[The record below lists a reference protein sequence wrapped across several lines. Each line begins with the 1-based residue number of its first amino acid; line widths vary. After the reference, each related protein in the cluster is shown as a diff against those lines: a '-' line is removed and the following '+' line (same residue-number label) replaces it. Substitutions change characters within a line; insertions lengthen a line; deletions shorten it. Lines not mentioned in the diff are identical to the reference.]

1 MEDEDALLA
10 GIPRFEVPKTD
21 FESQVL
27 REMRIVLKENA
38 QRIAD
43 KTKEEL
49 MTWTAF
55 EEFYSGLEN
64 FEYPH
69 KDKLLEFVKYFF
81 LDHIVSKDILMINY
95 QAFKEHLAAR
105 RPPGATPE
113 KSRNGS
119 NLRSGR
125 RSRDSS
131 GSFDDSRK
139 RNPLHLTQGSDGD
152 KAQDEERML
161 DIAEQCF
168 MRIADLLHLAQ
179 KTVRSVFLRYSQPE
193 LFKDGSVLEL
203 MSPRGFLEGVRD
215 IGFDDVT
222 ELEAAC
228 LMKVLAKPE
237 LENSVIL
244 NEFVLIM
251 ENFGVPV
258 IPEEDEFENDYI
270 PDTDAEESTMEEDKL
285 K

>member
-1 MEDEDALLA
+1 
-10 GIPRFEVPKTD
+10 
-21 FESQVL
+21 
-27 REMRIVLKENA
+27 
-38 QRIAD
+38 
-43 KTKEEL
+43 
-49 MTWTAF
+49 
-55 EEFYSGLEN
+55 
-64 FEYPH
+64 
-69 KDKLLEFVKYFF
+69 
-81 LDHIVSKDILMINY
+81 
-95 QAFKEHLAAR
+95 
-105 RPPGATPE
+105 
-113 KSRNGS
+113 
-119 NLRSGR
+119 
-125 RSRDSS
+125 
-131 GSFDDSRK
+131 
-139 RNPLHLTQGSDGD
+139 
-152 KAQDEERML
+152 ML